1 MKLAALILLF
11 STSCFGNALSLS
23 FGPSLDDNRIGEKKA
38 IMAGYEFQWSELSLN
53 LESGAWNDPKGE
65 TFFGGANV
73 GLHLV
78 NPDGLSMRVGVGPTG
93 LSQTGDRTS
102 SIFEFHIQVRAGLD
116 LDNFSTGFSFDHFS
130 NAGLVPPN
138 LGLDLLSL
146 YIGFPL

>member
-38 IMAGYEFQWSELSLN
+38 IMAGYEFQW
-53 LESGAWNDPKGE
+53 NDPKGE

-78 NPDGLSMRVGVGPTG
+78 NPDGLSMRVGVGPAG